1 MDDIVA
7 WRSPCLEHNW
17 RDGKGMVF
25 LRGIEYYK
33 RHWVDIR
40 ILNQEK
46 IPGTWTKHWLRLTV
60 EQGRELLPALQQL
73 IEEMQDEEE
82 RKQRRES
89 GERDTR

>member
-46 IPGTWTKHWLRLTV
+46 TGD
-60 EQGRELLPALQQL
+60 
-73 IEEMQDEEE
+73 MDE
-82 RKQRRES
+82 
-89 GERDTR
+89 TRA